1 MTKRIID
8 FEKIE
13 KQFFPQ
19 QIEIWEK
26 EFNGSRETALLYLW
40 FFNNIS
46 VSWKKLKNDNGRE
59 MYRSFAE
66 AISSKLLEVEN
77 GGH

>member
-13 KQFFPQ
+13 KQFSPQ
-19 QIEIWEK
+19 QVEIWGK
-26 EFNGSRETALLYLW
+26 SFDGDREASLLYLW
-40 FFNNIS
+40 FFNNVS
-46 VSWKKLKNDNGRE
+46 VSWKTLKNDNGRE

-66 AISSKLLEVEN
+66 AISSKLLEVEK
-77 GGH
+77 

>member
-13 KQFFPQ
+13 KQFSQ
-19 QIEIWEK
+19 QQVDIWEK
-26 EFNGSRETALLYLW
+26 EFDGDREVALLYLW
-40 FFNNIS
+40 FFNNVS

-66 AISSKLLEVEN
+66 AISSKLLEAEK
-77 GGH
+77 